1 MDLTA
6 LFPTTRQQLSTCP
19 QLAAAGLTRH
29 YLRRAAA
36 EGLVR
41 AVRRGV
47 WSPVALPAVGEHLLT
62 DGVLDLGW
70 LAAMRAVLLE
80 LGPRAVLGGR
90 CAALA
95 WGWDLL
101 VEPEKVEVVVRPGG
115 RTRRGDVA
123 LTQLTW
129 QSVVPRRP
137 RELDPVLVLS
147 AADTVLHCAVTLPVR
162 EAVAIAD
169 SAMRARSVT
178 LGQLQKAVAAHHGKR
193 GYRRMRRVLA
203 WSDPRCGSV
212 LESAFR
218 VLVLEAGLARPESQ
232 VRIGAAR
239 VDFCWRALRVVV
251 EVDGRRF
258 HDPEDTRNS
267 DRRRDHALVSSSW
280 RVLRFTWAE
289 VVHDPDYVE
298 RVLRATLAGWMAAA

>member
-29 YLRRAAA
+29 YLRLAAA

-47 WSPVALPAVGEHLLT
+47 WSPIALPPVTEHLMT

-101 VEPEKVEVVVRPGG
+101 VEPDKVEVVVPPGG
-115 RTRRGDVA
+115 TTKRDDVIF
-123 LTQLTW
+123 TQLTW
-129 QSVVPRRP
+129 QSAVLRRV
-137 RELDPVLVLS
+137 RELDPVPLLS
-147 AADTVLHCAVTLPVR
+147 AVDT
-162 EAVAIAD
+162 
-169 SAMRARSVT
+169 
-178 LGQLQKAVAAHHGKR
+178 
-193 GYRRMRRVLA
+193 
-203 WSDPRCGSV
+203 
-212 LESAFR
+212 
-218 VLVLEAGLARPESQ
+218 
-232 VRIGAAR
+232 
-239 VDFCWRALRVVV
+239 
-251 EVDGRRF
+251 
-258 HDPEDTRNS
+258 
-267 DRRRDHALVSSSW
+267 
-280 RVLRFTWAE
+280 
-289 VVHDPDYVE
+289 
-298 RVLRATLAGWMAAA
+298 